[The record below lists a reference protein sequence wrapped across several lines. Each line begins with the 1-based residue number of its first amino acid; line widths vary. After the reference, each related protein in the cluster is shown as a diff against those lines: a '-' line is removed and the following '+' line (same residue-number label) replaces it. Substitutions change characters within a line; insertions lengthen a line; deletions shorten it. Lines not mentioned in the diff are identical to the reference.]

1 MVEHVP
7 FKLKSEF
14 EPQGDQPQAIQKIV
28 DGVNEGKRH
37 QTLLGA
43 TGTGKTFTMSNV
55 IKEVGKPT
63 LIIAHN
69 KTLAGQLYSE
79 FKEFF
84 DSKNLLYLTCKSLIS
99 CYFSEHFPLT
109 SQLRKHRLLLIPYQ
123 ENERY

>member
-1 MVEHVP
+1 
-7 FKLKSEF
+7 
-14 EPQGDQPQAIQKIV
+14 
-28 DGVNEGKRH
+28 
-37 QTLLGA
+37 
-43 TGTGKTFTMSNV
+43 MS
-55 IKEVGKPT
+55 KCS
-63 LIIAHN
+63 
-69 KTLAGQLYSE
+69 KTLRGKSE